1 MCSLQLPNKNTCCMM
16 LYGKGTD
23 TYNPPVKEGGEDED
37 TQDAEGQDVEDVGQ
51 EHLPF
56 TVQTILT
63 LLITD
68 GT

>member
-1 MCSLQLPNKNTCCMM
+1 M
-16 LYGKGTD
+16 Y
-23 TYNPPVKEGGEDED
+23 YPPVKEGGEDEN
-37 TQDAEGQDVEDVGQ
+37 TQNAEGQDVEDVRQ

-68 GT
+68 GSQRGD